1 MHTSL
6 LLVAR
11 PQSNVRSMTT
21 NAYVVGGGGSTLKQR
36 VHVRKLLMMTLINA
50 LNDIDMGG
58 VVFYLF

>member
-1 MHTSL
+1 
-6 LLVAR
+6 
-11 PQSNVRSMTT
+11 MTT

-58 VVFYLF
+58 VVFYLFWLTK